1 MNDATRTWMPFST
14 VAITGGSGAVGR
26 TIAQSLADSVDVTSV
41 DVVPAPKSLRW
52 READVTCADA
62 VRSALEGHDAIVHL
76 AALLQPE
83 DPEEEMIRVNVL
95 GTWNVLHAA
104 RELGIRRV
112 VMVSSETVS
121 GVVNITN
128 VPQSKPDYLP
138 IDERHPLRPRETYA
152 TSKQLGEVMAESFAR
167 RGDIEIVVLRPTLI
181 LMPGWEEYVVEARG
195 RDEPNLWS
203 YVLVGD
209 VAGAVRLALE
219 RETGPWE
226 AFYISAA
233 DTFSREPTLT
243 FMQRKFGAIEDIRR
257 PEVFTENPHAAIW
270 DISKAER
277 LLGFVPRYE
286 WRAFLRDGGYDW
298 E

>member
-1 MNDATRTWMPFST
+1 MNDATRTSMPFST

-26 TIAQSLADSVDVTSV
+26 AIAQSLADSVDVTSV

-52 READVTCADA
+52 READVTRAA
-62 VRSALEGHDAIVHL
+62 ALRSALEGHDAIVHL

-112 VMVSSETVS
+112 VVVSSETVS

-128 VPQSKPDYLP
+128 VPRSKPDYLP

-181 LMPGWEEYVVEARG
+181 LMPGWEKYVVEARG
-195 RDEPNLWS
+195 KDEPNLWS
-203 YVLVGD
+203 YVLVWD
-209 VAGAVRLALE
+209 VARAVRLALE

-226 AFYISAA
+226 VFYISAA

-257 PEVFTENPHAAIW
+257 PELFTENPHAAIW

-286 WRAFLRDGGYDW
+286 WRAFLRDGGQDW

>member
-1 MNDATRTWMPFST
+1 MNDATRSSMPFAS

-26 TIAQSLADSVDVTSV
+26 VIAKELGDSADVSSV
-41 DVVPAPKSLRW
+41 DVVAAPTGVRW
-52 READVTCADA
+52 RQADLMCPAGL
-62 VRSALEGHDAIVHL
+62 RSALEGHDAVVHL
-76 AALLQPE
+76 AALIQPE
-83 DPEEEMIRVNVL
+83 DPEEEMFRVNVL
-95 GTWNVLHAA
+95 GTWNVLRAA

-128 VPQSKPDYLP
+128 VPRSKPDYLP
-138 IDERHPLRPRETYA
+138 IDESHPLRPRETYG

-195 RDEPNLWS
+195 KDEPNLWS
-203 YVLVGD
+203 YVLVRD

-219 RETGPWE
+219 RETGPYE

-233 DTFSREPTLT
+233 DTFSPEPTLA

-257 PEVFTENPHAAIW
+257 PEVFEANPHAAIW

-277 LLGFVPRYE
+277 ILGDRKSVV
-286 WRAFLRDGGYDW
+286 
-298 E
+298 